1 MCLFN
6 LLKDQVECDP
16 NRHTVAQWC
25 GIKGQVQDMIDA
37 GTNPATGQLSP
48 GIWMNNCVKSKAY
61 PTGNFYACT
70 PSSAMVLL
78 LSSLFFSC
86 FVFFFPSFLLFLLWL
101 KMSKIDY
108 YSVCP
113 NVPFFKMYIYIVCL
127 FVFVLEMG
135 RVQQILNSTR
145 AMNMITDL
153 RAWCVWCFADDAQ

>member
-16 NRHTVAQWC
+16 NRHTIAQWC

-70 PSSAMVLL
+70 SSSAMVLL

-86 FVFFFPSFLLFLLWL
+86 CLFFFFLFVFLLWL

-113 NVPFFKMYIYIVCL
+113 NVPFFFNVYIYIVCL
-127 FVFVLEMG
+127 FLFWKWG
-135 RVQQILNSTR
+135 RLGKEKEPRV
-145 AMNMITDL
+145 DL
-153 RAWCVWCFADDAQ
+153 RGA